1 LRLNRALAA
10 GVLLPVLA
18 LAVAACGS
26 SNKKSGSSGISGS
39 TLTIYSSL
47 PLQGA
52 TRGQATA
59 VNNGEQLALDDVG
72 GKVGKYKINFVK
84 LDDSTAQAGAMD
96 QGKTGQNAREA
107 VRNKNT
113 IFYLGEFNSGG
124 TKVSLPILNKANIPQ
139 ISPANTYIG
148 LTTNEP
154 GSEPGEPNVYY
165 PGGTRTYARVVP
177 RDKIQG
183 AALVTVMKQD
193 GCKTVT
199 LWNDKSTYGAGL
211 ARNVALSAKAAGIT
225 IQDQQG
231 TDKNAGNYR
240 SLASKVKSDC
250 FLWTGTTDQGGVQ
263 VFKDV
268 AAAAP
273 NAKLYGP
280 DGVTEPAFT
289 DPKQG
294 GIPASIAPRVKL
306 TVATLGTK
314 DLPDAAPILARY
326 KKQHGSGSVPP
337 YAIYGYETMALAL
350 DVLKRA
356 GAGANDR
363 ETVRKTL
370 FATKNRSSVLGTY
383 SIDANGDT
391 TLTDYGLYVIK
402 GGQPTYEKKIV
413 AAG

>member
-1 LRLNRALAA
+1 MRLNRAAAA
-10 GVLLPVLA
+10 GLLLPTLA
-18 LAVAACGS
+18 LGVAACGG
-26 SNKKSGSSGISGS
+26 GSSSKTGVVSGS

-84 LDDSTAQAGAMD
+84 LDDATAQAGAMD
-96 QGKTGQNAREA
+96 QGKTGQNARQA
-107 VRNKNT
+107 VRDKTT

-154 GSEPGEPNVYY
+154 GSEPGEPNIYY
-165 PGGTRTYARVVP
+165 PSGKRTYARVVP

-193 GCKTVT
+193 GCKAVT

-211 ARNVALSAKAAGIT
+211 ARNVALSAKAAGIP
-225 IQDQQG
+225 IEDQQG

-240 SLASKVKSDC
+240 SLASKVTSDC

-268 AAAAP
+268 AAADP
-273 NAKLYGP
+273 TAKLYGP

-314 DLPDAAPILARY
+314 DLPGAAPILARY
-326 KKQHGSGSVPP
+326 KKEHGSASVPP

-356 GAGANDR
+356 GSGANNR

-370 FATKNRSSVLGTY
+370 FATKDRQSVLGKY
-383 SIDANGDT
+383 SIDPNGDT

-402 GGQPTYEKKIV
+402 NGQPTYAKKIV